1 MDSIKDVY
9 QEALRLHKLS
19 YVKTKTGYLSKNMYL
34 QDASH
39 LPKEIYDFKYLTSLN
54 KKIRSFYSSE
64 NIVNGGGGKFKC
76 NLTSKEALILL
87 LKSNHDNINYMKEL
101 DIDLLNYKLGG
112 IVFEIN
118 IKNVNKLFA

>member
-19 YVKTKTGYLSKNMYL
+19 YVKTKTGYLSKKMYL
-34 QDASH
+34 QDVSH

-54 KKIRSFYSSE
+54 KKIRSFYRPE
-64 NIVNGGGGKFKC
+64 NIVNGGGKFKC

-87 LKSNHDNINYMKEL
+87 LKTNHDNINYMKEL

-112 IVFEIN
+112 LVFEIN
-118 IKNVNKLFA
+118 IKN

>member
-1 MDSIKDVY
+1 MDSIKEVY

-19 YVKTKTGYLSKNMYL
+19 YIKQKTNYLSKKIYL
-34 QDASH
+34 QDVSH

-54 KKIRSFYSSE
+54 EKIRSFFKPE
-64 NIVNGGGGKFKC
+64 NIVIGSNKFKC

-101 DIDLLNYKLGG
+101 DIDLLNYKLGDL
-112 IVFEIN
+112 VFEIN
-118 IKNVNKLFA
+118 IK

>member
-19 YVKTKTGYLSKNMYL
+19 YVKTKTGYLSKKMYL
-34 QDASH
+34 QGTSH

-54 KKIRSFYSSE
+54 KKIGSFYRSE
-64 NIVNGGGGKFKC
+64 NFVNGDGGKFKC

-87 LKSNHDNINYMKEL
+87 LKTNHDNINYMKEL
-101 DIDLLNYKLGG
+101 DIDLLNYKLGDL
-112 IVFEIN
+112 VFEIN
-118 IKNVNKLFA
+118 IKN